1 MAERQP
7 KRRTIEELRRLVR
20 SGRYAIKPHA
30 VRHAIAEGFTERD
43 IIAAVM
49 FGRTLAV
56 YPLDERML
64 VLGYISLPRRIR
76 IPLHVVLEYSET
88 AFVDVVTAFIPAEP
102 YRVVSRARL
111 AVLLKHCRAEVKAEV
126 VGAERASRTGTEG

>member
-20 SGRYAIKPHA
+20 SGRYAIKTHA

-64 VLGYISLPRRIR
+64 ILGYISLNRRIR

-88 AFVDVVTAFIPAEP
+88 SFVDVVTAFIPANP
-102 YRVVSRARL
+102 HHVVSRARL
-111 AVLLKHCRAEVKAEV
+111 AVLLKQCRHEVKAEV
-126 VGAERASRTGTEG
+126 VGPARVLRTGTEG